1 MLRSIALLV
10 CLLLAGC
17 ASFSTVD
24 ARQVAIGNSTVLQLL
39 APTEELSERVLTQLV
54 TFRYGTHQDSLL
66 ITIEFVDKDL
76 TAVAITPH
84 GIPVFELTY
93 TQAGLLNVEKY
104 IELEAV
110 DPRFIVADL
119 QLSLWP
125 LSMLNAAIDN
135 GEVHEN
141 IAANGE
147 KKRWVSLQ
155 DEVILD
161 IDYQSDSLVF
171 THHQRGYQITVKNI
185 E

>member
-1 MLRSIALLV
+1 MLTR
-10 CLLLAGC
+10 
-17 ASFSTVD
+17 
-24 ARQVAIGNSTVLQLL
+24 
-39 APTEELSERVLTQLV
+39 
-54 TFRYGTHQDSLL
+54 
-66 ITIEFVDKDL
+66 DL

-135 GEVHEN
+135 GEVHE
-141 IAANGE
+141 
-147 KKRWVSLQ
+147 KYCS
-155 DEVILD
+155 
-161 IDYQSDSLVF
+161 
-171 THHQRGYQITVKNI
+171 
-185 E
+185 